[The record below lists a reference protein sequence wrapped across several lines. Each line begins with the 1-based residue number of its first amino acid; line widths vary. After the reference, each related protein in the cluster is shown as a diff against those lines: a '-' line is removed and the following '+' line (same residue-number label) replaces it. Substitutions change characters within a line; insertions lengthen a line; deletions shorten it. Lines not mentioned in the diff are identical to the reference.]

1 MKKIVISLFL
11 IACSSIANAQLKDW
25 ALGVKVGQPTGLNL
39 RKYGDRNAFDLTV
52 GTYGGLLGG
61 TTDYRQGK
69 LKGVGFAIN
78 ASYLWYAP
86 IMNERLSLYGG
97 LGAQVTS
104 RRYYPN
110 EFAANNAYVK
120 NVGIGPTANIGLEIV
135 SKNTPYSIFF
145 EGGLYAELL
154 PAFLHFSPQLN
165 AGIRY
170 NF

>member
-1 MKKIVISLFL
+1 MSLFL
-11 IACSSIANAQLKDW
+11 LGCTSMAHAQLRDW
-25 ALGVKVGQPTGLNL
+25 ALGVQVGQPTGVNL
-39 RKYGDRNAFDLTV
+39 RKYGDRNAFDLTL

-61 TTDYRQGK
+61 TTDYRQGR

-86 IMNERLSLYGG
+86 VMNERLSLYGG
-97 LGAQVTS
+97 VGAQVTS

-110 EFAANNAYVK
+110 EFANSNAYVK
-120 NVGIGPTANIGLEIV
+120 NVGIGPTAKIGLEIV
-135 SKNTPYSIFF
+135 PKTTPYSIFF
-145 EGGLYAELL
+145 EGGIYAELL
-154 PAFLHFSPQLN
+154 PAFFHFSPQLN